1 MQKTVSHSGQP
12 IRYESTGTGL
22 PVMLVHGFTEDRTIW
37 DPIVNAMPG
46 KYRWLVP
53 DLPGSGQSPHN
64 KNLTG
69 IPDFA
74 DTLQAI
80 QQEEKIGR
88 MVVIGHS
95 MGGYI
100 SLAFAEKFPE
110 ALMGMGLFHSTAYA
124 DTPEKKMA
132 REKSIQFI
140 RQHGSAPYVQQS
152 LPGLFSEH
160 FKNEHPE
167 KIREQVNRYANCNP
181 DSLIQYLEF
190 MAKREDKTTVLINSA
205 GPVLFILGEEDKAV
219 PLKSGLEQ
227 CHLSRISY
235 IHILAHTAHMGML
248 ENTNLCNSSVDRF
261 LDQIPV

>member
-1 MQKTVSHSGQP
+1 MEKTVSHSGQP
-12 IRYESTGTGL
+12 IRYESAGTGL

-37 DPIVNAMPG
+37 DPLVSAIPG
-46 KYRWLVP
+46 KYRWLIP
-53 DLPGSGQSPHN
+53 DLPGSGQSPYN
-64 KNLTG
+64 KDLAG
-69 IPDFA
+69 IPDLA
-74 DTLQAI
+74 DALQAI
-80 QQEEKIGR
+80 LQEERIEKMAI
-88 MVVIGHS
+88 IGHS

-100 SLAFAEKFPE
+100 SLSFAEKFPE
-110 ALMGMGLFHSTAYA
+110 ALLGLGLFHSTAYA
-124 DTPEKKMA
+124 DTPEKKIS

-140 RQHGSAPYVQQS
+140 RQHRSAPYVQQS

-181 DSLIQYLEF
+181 DSLVQYLEF
-190 MAKREDKTTVLINSA
+190 MAEREDKTTVLINSMV
-205 GPVLFILGEEDKAV
+205 PVLFILGEEDKAV

-227 CHLSRISY
+227 CHLARISY

-248 ENTNLCNSSVDRF
+248 ENTSLCNSYVDRF